1 MAAHS
6 LLKFNL
12 LALLTQP
19 SSYPQLNFLSAD
31 PAELKLLSQQVHSCS
46 KLEPKGATQVQQLEE
61 GEAEVE
67 EEEEIGE
74 QLIATIVENQDS
86 HSRFLQ
92 VWLTDSKIQS

>member
-46 KLEPKGATQVQQLEE
+46 KQEPKGAKQVQQLEE

-67 EEEEIGE
+67 EEIGE
-74 QLIATIVENQDS
+74 QLLATIVENQDS

-92 VWLTDSKIQS
+92 VWLTDSKILS